1 MHLNAVTPTC
11 LFGLQLKRQKVCRT
25 IFFYIFT
32 HLLKYLFTQMIPRLK
47 IPQVFV
53 RRILFVFI
61 ALQVSTLGATQ
72 FVKQSDSGICH
83 PPQSS
88 WYERTETYTTFDT
101 VEACLAADGRLPKGL
116 TLAALNKEG
125 EPKGQGGIPR
135 YRRPAFGHGWDDAD
149 GDCQN
154 SRAEALIAT
163 STTPVRFADERRCRV
178 VTGRWISPFT
188 GEVIQ
193 NASGIEIDHLVAL
206 RYAWDRGA
214 WAWSDERRKRFAN
227 DPINLLPVEA
237 SLNSSKQHRGPD
249 EWLPPSGQCG
259 YVARFVRVLK
269 LYDLE
274 PTDQESTWYQNFLDR
289 CHHK

>member
-1 MHLNAVTPTC
+1 MREIKKILSA
-11 LFGLQLKRQKVCRT
+11 
-25 IFFYIFT
+25 I
-32 HLLKYLFTQMIPRLK
+32 TQIA
-47 IPQVFV
+47 VFV
-53 RRILFVFI
+53 VLFAQSLSLSA
-61 ALQVSTLGATQ
+61 ALL
-72 FVKQSDSGICH
+72 VKQSSSGICH
-83 PPQSS
+83 SPESG
-88 WYERTETYTTFDT
+88 WYERTTSYTGFDSI
-101 VEACLAADGRLPKGL
+101 ESCLDAGGRLPKGL
-116 TLAALNKEG
+116 TLAALNDEG
-125 EPKGQGGIPR
+125 KPKGQGGIPR

-149 GDCQN
+149 GDCQD

-178 VTGRWISPFT
+178 VTGRWVSPFT

-237 SLNSSKQHRGPD
+237 RLNSSKQHRGPD
-249 EWLPPSGQCG
+249 EWLPPTGQCG

-269 LYDLE
+269 LYDLD
-274 PTDQESTWYQNFLDR
+274 PTSQESTWYQNFLDR
-289 CHHK
+289 CRHK